1 MNKVVLILMALVL
14 AAPTGAQSLH
24 PVEIAAIEGLPGDSL
39 QRNPFLAGFQ
49 SAFERARL
57 DREVSGIAG
66 WSAAPSIANSFQ
78 LRRPGADRDAWSVRV
93 TVVLPPIAGG
103 SRTVMTSDPSGRYTV
118 LEKKGWAN
126 PKRRLTRSMVVRV
139 SAFTANEARLG
150 AGPEPDE
157 VSVQFPGPAPTGEG
171 TPVHPLHGYDFPWR
185 DAGRIAGLLALES
198 LHHRSHDLGARERLA
213 LPSWTRIE
221 RQD

>member
-1 MNKVVLILMALVL
+1 MLVMGLAL
-14 AAPTGAQSLH
+14 AASAAAQSLH
-24 PVEIAAIEGLPGDSL
+24 PVEIAAIEGLPPDSL

-57 DREVSGIAG
+57 DREISGIAG
-66 WSAAPSIANSFQ
+66 WSAALSIANAFQ

-93 TVVLPPIAGG
+93 RVVLPPIAGG
-103 SRTVMTSDPSGRYTV
+103 TRTVMTSDPSGRSTM

-139 SAFTANEARLG
+139 STFTANEARLG
-150 AGPEPDE
+150 VGLDPDE
-157 VSVQFPGPAPTGEG
+157 VSVQLPGPPPTGEG
-171 TPVHPLHGYDFPWR
+171 TPVYPLHGYDFPWR

-198 LHHRSHDLGARERLA
+198 LHHRSHDLGARERLV
-213 LPSWTRIE
+213 LPSWIRLE